1 MSEISCFRLVTVK
14 PEVET
19 KLIMMKEIKEEEDEE
34 EDLVVTTSAEDA
46 EDHEAEAVPGTNK
59 KVKVL
64 KTTQSLPA
72 AATGT
77 DPDHAGQKISR
88 QNSLPQPAAH
98 PVLDLP
104 CEFKPRRP
112 NPLIRMNSD
121 PKMLPSIEL
130 FLSKEDSEELS
141 FSELRKHLENCGPN
155 KNQPFLSKTS
165 KTFLLASLLR
175 PIVKIYFY
183 LKIGLIKS
191 DFLAS

>member
-46 EDHEAEAVPGTNK
+46 EDHEDEAVPGTNK

-88 QNSLPQPAAH
+88 QNSLPQPAAY

-155 KNQPFLSKTS
+155 KIS
-165 KTFLLASLLR
+165 TFF
-175 PIVKIYFY
+175 IENY
-183 LKIGLIKS
+183 
-191 DFLAS
+191 